1 MNMAMER
8 LALIA
13 AVLLPVSAIA
23 SIYGMNLIVGER
35 TDVTQLIVVL
45 AIMAIVVGAM
55 LVWAKRMKWW

>member
-35 TDVTQLIVVL
+35 TDVTQLVVVL
-45 AIMAIVVGAM
+45 AIMAIVVGGM

>member
-45 AIMAIVVGAM
+45 AIMAIVVAGM
-55 LVWAKRMKWW
+55 LAWAKRMKWW

>member
-1 MNMAMER
+1 MAMER

-45 AIMAIVVGAM
+45 AIMAIVVGGM

>member
-1 MNMAMER
+1 MAMER

-35 TDVTQLIVVL
+35 TDVTQLVVVL